1 MGIPEGLN
9 MCVSGSNASAPISVR
24 DAKIVGIQYADAAPG
39 IEKNKYSLT
48 NSNNLANHSIK
59 KWQSITHALRTDS
72 VPIMFILANFL
83 SAFATILDYLLTI
96 YMFIIIARAVISWV
110 NPDPYNAIVRFL
122 YNVTEPVLYRVRRL
136 IPLGFGGFDF
146 SPIIVIL
153 VIVFAQRFIVNS
165 LLQIAFRLSQH

>member
-1 MGIPEGLN
+1 
-9 MCVSGSNASAPISVR
+9 
-24 DAKIVGIQYADAAPG
+24 
-39 IEKNKYSLT
+39 
-48 NSNNLANHSIK
+48 
-59 KWQSITHALRTDS
+59 
-72 VPIMFILANFL
+72 MFILANFL
-83 SAFATILDYLLTI
+83 SAVATILDYLLTI

-153 VIVFAQRFIVNS
+153 VIVFAQRFIVSS